1 MLFATLSFV
10 VASVES
16 TVSSNASASE
26 SLIEVPTATEP
37 SFKFGT
43 PTFFGSGCPA
53 DTVTVVPSTDGQT
66 VSVLFSQFSA
76 RTSGADVTRD
86 RKSCNLAVPV
96 DVQSVSVGGS
106 IAAWLVH
113 RLTVYFLLWYV
124 CQGVSI
130 GIFRVDY
137 RGNAF
142 VPNQSGSYGQFDAE
156 YYFAGQRGPVAS
168 QKYSPGTD
176 KDLFISHEIGVSAVV
191 WTPCGASTNFRVNS
205 AITAVKNARTKEDTQ
220 MAIDSVD
227 STVQAGFH
235 YSITTRK
242 CSQ

>member
-1 MLFATLSFV
+1 MSVFVLFATLSFV

-142 VPNQSGSYGQFDAE
+142 VRTKA
-156 YYFAGQRGPVAS
+156 
-168 QKYSPGTD
+168 
-176 KDLFISHEIGVSAVV
+176 
-191 WTPCGASTNFRVNS
+191 
-205 AITAVKNARTKEDTQ
+205 ART
-220 MAIDSVD
+220 DSSMPNTTSPD
-227 STVQAGFH
+227 SEAPWPPRSTHQERTKTCSFR
-235 YSITTRK
+235 TR
-242 CSQ
+242 SE

>member
-1 MLFATLSFV
+1 MIAFVLLAALSIV
-10 VASVES
+10 VASADS
-16 TVSSNASASE
+16 TVSGNASTSP
-26 SLIEVPTATEP
+26 LIEVPPPAATATEP
-37 SFKFGT
+37 PFKFGT

-53 DTVTVVPSTDGQT
+53 DTVTVVPSTDGQA

-76 RTSGADVTRD
+76 RTTGTDVNRD

-96 DVQSVSVGGS
+96 DVQSG
-106 IAAWLVH
+106 I
-113 RLTVYFLLWYV
+113 
-124 CQGVSI
+124 SI

-142 VPNQSGSYGQFDAE
+142 VPNRSGSYGQFDAE

-168 QKYSPGTD
+168 EKYKPGTD
-176 KDLFISHEIGVSAVV
+176 KDLFISHEIGVGAVV
-191 WTPCGASTNFRVNS
+191 WTPCGASTNFRVNT
-205 AITAVKNARTKEDTQ
+205 AITAVKNTGTKEDTQ

-235 YSITTRK
+235 YSLTTRK